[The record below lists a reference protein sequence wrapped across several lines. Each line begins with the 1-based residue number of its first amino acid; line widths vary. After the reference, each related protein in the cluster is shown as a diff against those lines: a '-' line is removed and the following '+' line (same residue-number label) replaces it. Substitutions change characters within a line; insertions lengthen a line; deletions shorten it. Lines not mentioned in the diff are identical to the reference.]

1 MSVSRKGL
9 LALFGMGVVAA
20 VSLGAAVQERT
31 ILGSLIDNE
40 TLAGV
45 MRADDPEDA
54 AMNVEKAVLLSDAAQ
69 KSGYT
74 ILQGK
79 RKTKIDPGSVNTVVE
94 YLKKDDSTIQVRVTG
109 TTGGSGLVI
118 RSIERASK
126 K

>member
-79 RKTKIDPGSVNTVVE
+79 KKTKIDPGSVNTVVE

>member
-31 ILGSLIDNE
+31 ILGSLIDND

>member
-79 RKTKIDPGSVNTVVE
+79 RKTKIDPGSVSTVVE

-118 RSIERASK
+118 KSIERASK